1 MVFGGLNQKRQ
12 ISLIDQCSLN
22 RVGTLEFNFNNGAC
36 TTAYDQV
43 YLCFDERNTKQCY
56 TASGR
61 DSQKSLLDKN
71 CSISNPVSDP
81 LETFT
86 TLRKSSYSHKTI
98 RIASSDTELA
108 AIGSGEGHSK
118 SEIFSFES
126 KRWSTKATY
135 PFHSTIDSA
144 AVVYHSGFVI
154 FGGWNGPNVVKKWC
168 TIILIYSERSN

>member
-71 CSISNPVSDP
+71 CSISNLSQIH
-81 LETFT
+81 LKL
-86 TLRKSSYSHKTI
+86 LRH
-98 RIASSDTELA
+98 
-108 AIGSGEGHSK
+108 
-118 SEIFSFES
+118 FES
-126 KRWSTKATY
+126 RLIVTRL
-135 PFHSTIDSA
+135 FELH
-144 AVVYHSGFVI
+144 HL
-154 FGGWNGPNVVKKWC
+154 
-168 TIILIYSERSN
+168 ILN